1 MSNSV
6 QIYILSGREFFTNSA
21 ILALD
26 RCKLCTLPG
35 NGGIKSNQP
44 KEILYARFQRIEPV
58 HGFIDFAL
66 FYCAIWLL
74 LRDRFCC
81 ERGYRTVR
89 STATSTWM
97 EIWRG
102 TSARL
107 IPKQNRYQSTHGQV
121 QPVMTSESNVTAPFR
136 ASALP
141 SRFTPVVSVM
151 DVSAKMFPLNSEF
164 VPSVAELPTC
174 QKTLQALAPLA
185 RIT

>member
-1 MSNSV
+1 MCKTAQFTSFS
-6 QIYILSGREFFTNSA
+6 IREFFTNSA

-107 IPKQNRYQSTHGQV
+107 IPKQIRADAIN
-121 QPVMTSESNVTAPFR
+121 APAHLHR
-136 ASALP
+136 VSINP
-141 SRFTPVVSVM
+141 SRTGTTGNDIRVQRHRAIPRQCP
-151 DVSAKMFPLNSEF
+151 ALQIY
-164 VPSVAELPTC
+164 PSREC
-174 QKTLQALAPLA
+174 DGCE
-185 RIT
+185 R